1 MHFFTYLLI
10 NFIVFSKYK
19 VTSNECSDKWLVLFL
34 VRLEPGHEIGQGFV
48 HKHKTSQVLGMC
60 ECGFQDPFG
69 HLRYAVKKTEMHF
82 YHVNYLTLLC
92 FIYHNIWYTVNFE
105 KHLALTC
112 SYIFSFQ
119 LKTFLDFFVSFSL
132 FLLRY
137 FSYKFC
143 ASDFSETTWSF
154 LMKFLHL
161 FSKRLG
167 LLELILCTNI
177 RIPFMYY
184 STSYILLSKQEIHPP
199 FPKSAALASSLEKEP
214 QRFSYSLI
222 IV

>member
-1 MHFFTYLLI
+1 MTGTVSRASRTRPWDWSRFCTQTQNKPGSWNVWMWLPGSLWPSPLCFEKDRDAFLSCELSNIIMFYISQYLIYSKFWKTSCTYMY
-10 NFIVFSKYK
+10 IV
-19 VTSNECSDKWLVLFL
+19 TFL
-34 VRLEPGHEIGQGFV
+34 VSNWRPSWI
-48 HKHKTSQVLGMC
+48 
-60 ECGFQDPFG
+60 
-69 HLRYAVKKTEMHF
+69 
-82 YHVNYLTLLC
+82 
-92 FIYHNIWYTVNFE
+92 
-105 KHLALTC
+105 
-112 SYIFSFQ
+112 
-119 LKTFLDFFVSFSL
+119 FFVSFSL

-154 LMKFLHL
+154 LMKFLHY

-184 STSYILLSKQEIHPP
+184 STSYILLSKQGIHPP

>member
-19 VTSNECSDKWLVLFL
+19 VTSNECSDKGLVLFL

-69 HLRYAVKKTEMHF
+69 HLRYALKKTEMHF
-82 YHVNYLTLLC
+82 YHVNYLTSLC

-119 LKTFLDFFVSFSL
+119 LKTFLDFFCFFFPILITVF
-132 FLLRY
+132 FLQ
-137 FSYKFC
+137 
-143 ASDFSETTWSF
+143 
-154 LMKFLHL
+154 
-161 FSKRLG
+161 
-167 LLELILCTNI
+167 ILC
-177 RIPFMYY
+177 
-184 STSYILLSKQEIHPP
+184 
-199 FPKSAALASSLEKEP
+199 
-214 QRFSYSLI
+214 QRFLRDNLVVFNEI
-222 IV
+222 FTFIF

>member
-1 MHFFTYLLI
+1 
-10 NFIVFSKYK
+10 
-19 VTSNECSDKWLVLFL
+19 
-34 VRLEPGHEIGQGFV
+34 
-48 HKHKTSQVLGMC
+48 
-60 ECGFQDPFG
+60 
-69 HLRYAVKKTEMHF
+69 
-82 YHVNYLTLLC
+82 
-92 FIYHNIWYTVNFE
+92 
-105 KHLALTC
+105 
-112 SYIFSFQ
+112 
-119 LKTFLDFFVSFSL
+119 
-132 FLLRY
+132 
-137 FSYKFC
+137 
-143 ASDFSETTWSF
+143 
-154 LMKFLHL
+154 MKFLHL

>member
-1 MHFFTYLLI
+1 MNAAINDWYCFSCVSNQAMRLVKVLYTNTKQARFLECVNVASRIPLAISVMLWKKDRDAFLSCELSNIIMFYISQYLIYSKFWKTSCTYMY
-10 NFIVFSKYK
+10 IV
-19 VTSNECSDKWLVLFL
+19 TFL
-34 VRLEPGHEIGQGFV
+34 VSNWRPSWI
-48 HKHKTSQVLGMC
+48 
-60 ECGFQDPFG
+60 
-69 HLRYAVKKTEMHF
+69 
-82 YHVNYLTLLC
+82 
-92 FIYHNIWYTVNFE
+92 
-105 KHLALTC
+105 
-112 SYIFSFQ
+112 
-119 LKTFLDFFVSFSL
+119 FFVSFSL

-154 LMKFLHL
+154 LMKFLHY

-184 STSYILLSKQEIHPP
+184 STSYILLSKQGIHPP

>member
-34 VRLEPGHEIGQGFV
+34 MRLEPGHEIGQGFV

-69 HLRYAVKKTEMHF
+69 HLRYALKKTEMHF
-82 YHVNYLTLLC
+82 YHVNYLTSLC
-92 FIYHNIWYTVNFE
+92 FKYHNIWYTVNFE

-119 LKTFLDFFVSFSL
+119 LKTFLDFFCFFFPILITVF
-132 FLLRY
+132 FLQ
-137 FSYKFC
+137 
-143 ASDFSETTWSF
+143 
-154 LMKFLHL
+154 
-161 FSKRLG
+161 
-167 LLELILCTNI
+167 ILC
-177 RIPFMYY
+177 
-184 STSYILLSKQEIHPP
+184 
-199 FPKSAALASSLEKEP
+199 
-214 QRFSYSLI
+214 QRFLRDNLVVFNEI
-222 IV
+222 FTLLF

>member
-69 HLRYAVKKTEMHF
+69 HLRYALKKTEMHF
-82 YHVNYLTLLC
+82 YHVNYLTSLC
-92 FIYHNIWYTVNFE
+92 FKYHNIWYTVNFE
-105 KHLALTC
+105 NTKHLVV
-112 SYIFSFQ
+112 
-119 LKTFLDFFVSFSL
+119 TFLVSNWRPSWIFFVSFSL

-184 STSYILLSKQEIHPP
+184 STSYILLSKQGIHPP

-214 QRFSYSLI
+214 QRFYYSLI